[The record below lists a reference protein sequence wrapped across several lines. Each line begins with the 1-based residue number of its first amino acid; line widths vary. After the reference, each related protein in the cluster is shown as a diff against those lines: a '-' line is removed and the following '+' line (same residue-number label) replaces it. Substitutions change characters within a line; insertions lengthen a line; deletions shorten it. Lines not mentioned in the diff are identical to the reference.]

1 MELARYPW
9 QRIAARAGRGHR
21 RARCWC
27 IILALSMLGFAAL
40 FSASYENPGR
50 VLNQLVIAR
59 RRADARCGSWR
70 RSRRRR

>member
-9 QRIAARAGRGHR
+9 QRIAARMVEG
-21 RARCWC
+21 
-27 IILALSMLGFAAL
+27 IDPPLLVLILSLSLLGFAAL

-50 VLNQLVIAR
+50 VVNQLVHLSRRAR
-59 RRADARCGSWR
+59 RHVGRRR